1 MLSAR
6 HDEIKAGQSKAALS
20 PPTQLAA
27 ARIQRR
33 AAEIIRAGLL
43 SPSSAPAPLADSA
56 RIIAFP
62 GRAQRCDGPMLGVS
76 AVWPDKPLRNA
87 ADAAHRRPP
96 TPFQAKPVE
105 TAKCFTVA
113 DRIALLEWSSQG
125 GGGYARVALE
135 EGVPG
140 ATPDRSGYVLLY
152 RQYDRFAVLGLTR
165 RASDILVW
173 RCSDGMGFGAYP
185 TMAAALADLP
195 SAAEAS

>member
-27 ARIQRR
+27 ARVERR

-43 SPSSAPAPLADSA
+43 LPSSAPAASA
-56 RIIAFP
+56 ASACIIAFP
-62 GRAQRCDGPMLGVS
+62 GPARRCAGLMPDALVG
-76 AVWPDKPLRNA
+76 WPDKPLHNVT
-87 ADAAHRRPP
+87 DVSHRRQPA
-96 TPFQAKPVE
+96 PFQAKPVE

-113 DRIALLEWSSQG
+113 DRIALLEWSSHG
-125 GGGYARVALE
+125 SGGYARVMLE

-152 RQYDRFAVLGLTR
+152 RQYDRFAVLGVTR
-165 RASDILVW
+165 RAGDIMVW
-173 RCSDGMGFGAYP
+173 RCSDGTGFGAYP
-185 TMAAALADLP
+185 TMAAALAGLP
-195 SAAEAS
+195 PAAKAS